1 MSEKLTD
8 NDPFDK
14 IDISTLEGWIKSDSD
29 VKKVSFD
36 FNNLNKKSV
45 SS

>member
-14 IDISTLEGWIKSDSD
+14 IDISTLEGWTKSDSD
-29 VKKVSFD
+29 EKKVSFD

>member
-8 NDPFDK
+8 DDPFDK
-14 IDISTLEGWIKSDSD
+14 IDISTLEGWTKSDSD
-29 VKKVSFD
+29 EKKVSFD
-36 FNNLNKKSV
+36 FNNLDKKSV

>member
-1 MSEKLTD
+1 MSENLTD

-14 IDISTLEGWIKSDSD
+14 IDISTLEGWTKSDSD
-29 VKKVSFD
+29 EKKVSFD
-36 FNNLNKKSV
+36 FNNLTKKSV

>member
-1 MSEKLTD
+1 MSEKLID

-14 IDISTLEGWIKSDSD
+14 IDISTLEGWTKSDSD
-29 VKKVSFD
+29 RKKVSFD
-36 FNNLNKKSV
+36 FNNLDKKSV